1 MATQNMA
8 DPEVTICIPT
18 YEAEAFI
25 ARTLGFATG
34 QTLPNIRILISVDQS
49 SDSTAA
55 ICHSIAA
62 TDPRIEVFEHST
74 RVGWAGNVAGLIRR
88 VQTPYFFIYFHDDFV
103 SPHYCKR
110 MVQALKA
117 TSNTASANCSLDL
130 IGRAQKRI
138 PAHRY
143 DLDPAN
149 RMLTMLAN
157 HQVPGAPLRSM
168 IRTEALDIANL
179 LRPGI
184 GPGEMFQA
192 YGLHTAIMLAG
203 PAIGVDEPL
212 YTRWMR
218 DNALTTSAE
227 KPDCRDLRK
236 VWVTNLDRLWPY
248 LEARIADPQALALI
262 KHSFVL
268 RAVWQI
274 LNAKDVS
281 RACLQDIWHQRPMLP
296 ELLDTPSTDCVS
308 ATVSQDV
315 LAFRAQVSDRLD
327 HLPKAR
333 VS

>member
-1 MATQNMA
+1 MA

-25 ARTLGFATG
+25 GRTLGFATG

-49 SDSTAA
+49 TDTTAA
-55 ICHSIAA
+55 VCREIAA

-74 RVGWAGNVAGLIRR
+74 RVGWAENVAGLVRR
-88 VQTPYFFIYFHDDFV
+88 VKTPFFFVYFHDDFV
-103 SPHYCKR
+103 SPHYCMH
-110 MVQALKA
+110 MVQALKSA
-117 TSNTASANCSLDL
+117 PDAASANCSLDL
-130 IGRAQKRI
+130 IGRAQRRV
-138 PAHRY
+138 PAHSY

-168 IRTEALDIANL
+168 IRTSALDIADL
-179 LRPGI
+179 LRPGV

-212 YTRWMR
+212 YTRWIR
-218 DNALTTSAE
+218 DNALTTGA
-227 KPDCRDLRK
+227 KRPGCRDLRN
-236 VWVTNLDRLWPY
+236 VWVANLDRLWPY

-268 RAVWQI
+268 RAAWQI
-274 LNAKDVS
+274 LNAQDVS
-281 RACLQDIWHQRPMLP
+281 HACLQEIWHQRPMLP
-296 ELLDTPSTDCVS
+296 DLQDTPSTDCVN
-308 ATVSQDV
+308 ATVSRSV
-315 LAFRAQVSDRLD
+315 LAFRTQVSDRID
-327 HLPKAR
+327 RLPEAQA
-333 VS
+333 S